1 MMPGVTRGRA
11 AAAVA
16 TFAVGLLVL
25 AVAYGVVA
33 AVSGAYLV
41 VVAPALGLA
50 IAVGVW
56 ASLRRL
62 CSGGSRHAR
71 LTASAGIALLLVV
84 AVLGISFGGALLV
97 VPAAALILAAG
108 LTPRPVD
115 G

>member
-1 MMPGVTRGRA
+1 MTRGRA

-16 TFAVGLLVL
+16 SLAVGLLVL

-33 AVSGAYLV
+33 AAGGAYLV

-56 ASLRRL
+56 ASLRRM
-62 CSGGSRHAR
+62 CTTGRRDAGVRAV
-71 LTASAGIALLLVV
+71 AGIVVLLVV

-97 VPAAALILAAG
+97 VPAAALTLAAA
-108 LTPRPVD
+108 LTPRP